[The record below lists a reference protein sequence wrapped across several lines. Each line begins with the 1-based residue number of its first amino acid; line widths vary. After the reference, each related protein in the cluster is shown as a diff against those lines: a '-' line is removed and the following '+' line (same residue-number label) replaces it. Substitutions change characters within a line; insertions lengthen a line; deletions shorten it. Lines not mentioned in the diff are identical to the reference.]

1 MNKHFDFWNH
11 GIHPITGFF
20 IGDDRIV
27 EYNYNKYIID
37 TLILPRN
44 KYNMKIQSIIYL
56 LKYKLH
62 ERNIYIPRKK

>member
-27 EYNYNKYIID
+27 EHNYNKYIID

-44 KYNMKIQSIIYL
+44 SYSMKIQVRPVNHLFTKIL
-56 LKYKLH
+56 TA
-62 ERNIYIPRKK
+62 

>member
-1 MNKHFDFWNH
+1 MNKNFDFWNH

-37 TLILPRN
+37 TFILPKN
-44 KYNMKIQSIIYL
+44 KYNMKIQLRPVNHLFS
-56 LKYKLH
+56 KTQTA
-62 ERNIYIPRKK
+62 

>member
-27 EYNYNKYIID
+27 EHNYNKYIID

-44 KYNMKIQSIIYL
+44 SYSMKIQVRQVNHLFTKIL
-56 LKYKLH
+56 TA
-62 ERNIYIPRKK
+62 